1 MDKNKVKT
9 IRISVLVAVFLVAIL
24 VGKFV
29 DYNFYFALAMYGV
42 IYIASAYDILYKA
55 GRNISRGK
63 VFDENFLMTVA
74 SLGAFVLGIVERSG
88 DFAESVAVILFYQV
102 GELFQDYAVGK
113 SRKSISSLMDIRP
126 DTARVLRNGVQTE
139 VYPEEVMVGES
150 VFVIAGEKIPL
161 DGTVV
166 NGHGNL
172 NTCALTGE
180 SAPVFV
186 KEGDAVMS
194 GTIALDGNLE
204 IKVEKEFY
212 DSTVSKILDMVENA
226 SGKKAKTENFIS
238 TFAKYYTPFVVFSA
252 LALAIIPSLIF
263 GLANGDW
270 QWAIWIK
277 RALTFLV
284 VSCPCAL
291 VISIP
296 LGFFGGIG
304 GASSKGILIKGANYI
319 EQLNKVNGIFF
330 DKTGT
335 LTTGEFSVSG
345 VYPEDKREEVL
356 KYAAIC
362 EAHSSHP
369 IAVGIV
375 KAYKGEIPSGY
386 QIEEIAGKGV
396 KATKRNEGIL
406 VRNVDSAHPIAE
418 GTDKAYKGE
427 IPSDYQIEEIAG
439 KDVKATKDNEEILVG
454 NADLLRD
461 ANIDFETG
469 NNDKTAVYIAINGV
483 YLGVIEVA
491 DTVKADAKPTID
503 ELKKHGVKVAMLTGD
518 NERAAKRVADE
529 LGIDEYYAKL
539 LPQDKLKIVD
549 EKIANK
555 KPNDVYAFVGD
566 GINDAPVLMRADVGV
581 SMGGVGSDSA
591 IEASDVVL
599 MHDNISDIVKAKKIA
614 RKTMSIVIENIVFAL
629 GVKAA
634 VLILSAVGIAN
645 MWLAVFAD
653 VGVAV
658 LAILNSMRALR
669 NK

>member
-29 DYNFYFALAMYGV
+29 DYNFYFALALYGV

-63 VFDENFLMTVA
+63 IFDENFLMTVA
-74 SLGAFVLGIVERSG
+74 SLGAFILGIVEHSG

-139 VYPEEVMVGES
+139 VYPEEVTVGES

-194 GTIALDGNLE
+194 GTIAMDGNLE

-396 KATKRNEGIL
+396 KATKG
-406 VRNVDSAHPIAE
+406 
-418 GTDKAYKGE
+418 G
-427 IPSDYQIEEIAG
+427 
-439 KDVKATKDNEEILVG
+439 EEILVG
-454 NADLLRD
+454 NADLLRG
-461 ANIDFETG
+461 ANVDFETG
-469 NNDKTAVYIAINGV
+469 NNDKTSVYIAINGV

-518 NERAAKRVADE
+518 NERAAKRVATE

>member
-9 IRISVLVAVFLVAIL
+9 IRISVLVAIFLVAIL

-74 SLGAFVLGIVERSG
+74 SLGAFILGIVEHSG

-139 VYPEEVMVGES
+139 VYPEEVSVGES

-194 GTIALDGNLE
+194 GTIAMDGNLE

-396 KATKRNEGIL
+396 KATKG
-406 VRNVDSAHPIAE
+406 
-418 GTDKAYKGE
+418 G
-427 IPSDYQIEEIAG
+427 
-439 KDVKATKDNEEILVG
+439 EEILVG
-454 NADLLRD
+454 NADLLRG
-461 ANIDFETG
+461 ANVDFETG
-469 NNDKTAVYIAINGV
+469 NNDKTSVYIAINGV

>member
-9 IRISVLVAVFLVAIL
+9 IRISVLVVVFLVAIL

-42 IYIASAYDILYKA
+42 TYIASAYDILYKA
-55 GRNISRGK
+55 GRNILRGK
-63 VFDENFLMTVA
+63 IFDENFLMTVA
-74 SLGAFVLGIVERSG
+74 SLGAFILGIVEHSG

-139 VYPEEVMVGES
+139 VYPEEVTVGES

-194 GTIALDGNLE
+194 GTIAMDGNLE

-263 GLANGDW
+263 GLSNGDW

-356 KYAAIC
+356 KCAAIC

-396 KATKRNEGIL
+396 KATKG
-406 VRNVDSAHPIAE
+406 
-418 GTDKAYKGE
+418 G
-427 IPSDYQIEEIAG
+427 
-439 KDVKATKDNEEILVG
+439 EEILVG
-454 NADLLRD
+454 NADLLRG
-461 ANIDFETG
+461 ANVDFETG
-469 NNDKTAVYIAINGV
+469 NNDKTSVYIAINGV

>member
-74 SLGAFVLGIVERSG
+74 SLGAFILGIVEHSG

-139 VYPEEVMVGES
+139 VYPEEVTVGES

-194 GTIALDGNLE
+194 GTIAMDGNLE

-252 LALAIIPSLIF
+252 LALAIIPSLVF

-396 KATKRNEGIL
+396 KATKG
-406 VRNVDSAHPIAE
+406 
-418 GTDKAYKGE
+418 G
-427 IPSDYQIEEIAG
+427 
-439 KDVKATKDNEEILVG
+439 EEILVG
-454 NADLLRD
+454 NADLLRG
-461 ANIDFETG
+461 ANVDFETG
-469 NNDKTAVYIAINGV
+469 NNDKTSVYIAINGV

>member
-9 IRISVLVAVFLVAIL
+9 IRISVLVAVFLVATI

-29 DYNFYFALAMYGV
+29 DYNFYLALAMYGV
-42 IYIASAYDILYKA
+42 IYISSAYDILYKA

-63 VFDENFLMTVA
+63 IFDENFLMTVA
-74 SLGAFVLGIVERSG
+74 SLGAFILGIIEHSG

-139 VYPEEVMVGES
+139 VYPEEVTVGES

-194 GTIALDGNLE
+194 GTIAMDGNLE

-369 IAVGIV
+369 IAIGIV

-396 KATKRNEGIL
+396 RATKG
-406 VRNVDSAHPIAE
+406 
-418 GTDKAYKGE
+418 G
-427 IPSDYQIEEIAG
+427 
-439 KDVKATKDNEEILVG
+439 EEILVG
-454 NADLLRD
+454 NADLLRG
-461 ANIDFETG
+461 ANVDFETG
-469 NNDKTAVYIAINGV
+469 NNDKTSVYIAINGV

-518 NERAAKRVADE
+518 NERAAKKVATE

-658 LAILNSMRALR
+658 LAILNSMRALK
-669 NK
+669 N

>member
-63 VFDENFLMTVA
+63 IFDENFLMTVA
-74 SLGAFVLGIVERSG
+74 SLGAFILGIVERSG

-139 VYPEEVMVGES
+139 VYPEEVTVGES

-194 GTIALDGNLE
+194 GTIAMDGNLE

-396 KATKRNEGIL
+396 KATKG
-406 VRNVDSAHPIAE
+406 
-418 GTDKAYKGE
+418 G
-427 IPSDYQIEEIAG
+427 
-439 KDVKATKDNEEILVG
+439 EEILVG
-454 NADLLRD
+454 NADLLRG
-461 ANIDFETG
+461 ANVDFETG
-469 NNDKTAVYIAINGV
+469 NNNKTSVYIAINGV

>member
-9 IRISVLVAVFLVAIL
+9 IRISVLVVVFLVAIL

-55 GRNISRGK
+55 GRNILRGK
-63 VFDENFLMTVA
+63 IFDENFLMTVA
-74 SLGAFVLGIVERSG
+74 SLGAFILGIVEHSG

-139 VYPEEVMVGES
+139 VYPEEVTVGES

-194 GTIALDGNLE
+194 GTIAMDGNLE

-396 KATKRNEGIL
+396 KATKDG
-406 VRNVDSAHPIAE
+406 
-418 GTDKAYKGE
+418 
-427 IPSDYQIEEIAG
+427 
-439 KDVKATKDNEEILVG
+439 EEILVG
-454 NADLLRD
+454 NADLLRG
-461 ANIDFETG
+461 ANVDFETG
-469 NNDKTAVYIAINGV
+469 NNDKTSVYIAINGV

-658 LAILNSMRALR
+658 LAILNSMRALK

>member
-63 VFDENFLMTVA
+63 IFDENFLMTVA
-74 SLGAFVLGIVERSG
+74 SLGAFILGIVEHSG

-139 VYPEEVMVGES
+139 VYPEEVTVGES

-194 GTIALDGNLE
+194 GTIAMDGNLE

-396 KATKRNEGIL
+396 KATKG
-406 VRNVDSAHPIAE
+406 
-418 GTDKAYKGE
+418 G
-427 IPSDYQIEEIAG
+427 
-439 KDVKATKDNEEILVG
+439 EEILVG
-454 NADLLRD
+454 NADLLRG
-461 ANIDFETG
+461 ANVDFKTG
-469 NNDKTAVYIAINGV
+469 NNDKTSVYIAINGV

-518 NERAAKRVADE
+518 NERAAKRVATE

-634 VLILSAVGIAN
+634 VLILSAVGIAS

>member
-63 VFDENFLMTVA
+63 IFDENFLMTVA
-74 SLGAFVLGIVERSG
+74 SLGAFILGIVEHSG

-102 GELFQDYAVGK
+102 GELFQDYAAGK
-113 SRKSISSLMDIRP
+113 SRKSISSLTDIRP
-126 DTARVLRNGVQTE
+126 DTARVVRNGVQTE
-139 VYPEEVMVGES
+139 VYPEEVTVGES

-194 GTIALDGNLE
+194 GTIAMDGNLE

-396 KATKRNEGIL
+396 KATKG
-406 VRNVDSAHPIAE
+406 
-418 GTDKAYKGE
+418 G
-427 IPSDYQIEEIAG
+427 
-439 KDVKATKDNEEILVG
+439 EEILVG
-454 NADLLRD
+454 NADLLRG
-461 ANIDFETG
+461 ANVDFETG

>member
-9 IRISVLVAVFLVAIL
+9 IRISVLVAIFLVAIL

-63 VFDENFLMTVA
+63 IFDENFLMTVA
-74 SLGAFVLGIVERSG
+74 SLGAFILGIVEHSG

-139 VYPEEVMVGES
+139 VYPEEVTVGES

-194 GTIALDGNLE
+194 GTIAMDGNLE

-396 KATKRNEGIL
+396 KATKG
-406 VRNVDSAHPIAE
+406 
-418 GTDKAYKGE
+418 G
-427 IPSDYQIEEIAG
+427 
-439 KDVKATKDNEEILVG
+439 EEILVG
-454 NADLLRD
+454 NADLLRG
-461 ANIDFETG
+461 ANVDFETG
-469 NNDKTAVYIAINGV
+469 NNDKTSVYIAINGV

-614 RKTMSIVIENIVFAL
+614 CKTMSIVIENIVFAL

>member
-9 IRISVLVAVFLVAIL
+9 IRISVLVAVFLVAII

-63 VFDENFLMTVA
+63 IFDENFLMTVA
-74 SLGAFVLGIVERSG
+74 SLGAFILGIVEHSG

-139 VYPEEVMVGES
+139 VYPEEVTVGES

-194 GTIALDGNLE
+194 GTIAMDGNLE

-396 KATKRNEGIL
+396 KATKG
-406 VRNVDSAHPIAE
+406 
-418 GTDKAYKGE
+418 G
-427 IPSDYQIEEIAG
+427 
-439 KDVKATKDNEEILVG
+439 EEILVG
-454 NADLLRD
+454 NADLLRG
-461 ANIDFETG
+461 ANVDFETG
-469 NNDKTAVYIAINGV
+469 NNDKTSVYIAINGV

>member
-63 VFDENFLMTVA
+63 IFDENFLMTVA
-74 SLGAFVLGIVERSG
+74 SLGAFILGIVEHSG

-139 VYPEEVMVGES
+139 VYPEEVTVGES

-194 GTIALDGNLE
+194 GTIAMDGNLE

-356 KYAAIC
+356 KSAAIC

-396 KATKRNEGIL
+396 KATKDG
-406 VRNVDSAHPIAE
+406 
-418 GTDKAYKGE
+418 
-427 IPSDYQIEEIAG
+427 
-439 KDVKATKDNEEILVG
+439 EEILVG
-454 NADLLRD
+454 NADLLRG
-461 ANIDFETG
+461 ANVDFETG
-469 NNDKTAVYIAINGV
+469 NNDKTSVYIAINGV
-483 YLGVIEVA
+483 YLGVIEVT

-549 EKIANK
+549 EKIASK

-634 VLILSAVGIAN
+634 VLILSAVGIAS

>member
-63 VFDENFLMTVA
+63 IFDENFLMTVA
-74 SLGAFVLGIVERSG
+74 SLGAFILGIVEHSG

-126 DTARVLRNGVQTE
+126 DTARVLRNGIQTE
-139 VYPEEVMVGES
+139 VYPEEVTVGES

-194 GTIALDGNLE
+194 GTIAMDGNLE
-204 IKVEKEFY
+204 IRVEKEFY

-263 GLANGDW
+263 GLSNGDW

-319 EQLNKVNGIFF
+319 EQLNKVNAIFF

-396 KATKRNEGIL
+396 KATKG
-406 VRNVDSAHPIAE
+406 
-418 GTDKAYKGE
+418 G
-427 IPSDYQIEEIAG
+427 
-439 KDVKATKDNEEILVG
+439 EEILVG
-454 NADLLRD
+454 NADLLRG
-461 ANIDFETG
+461 ANVDFKTG
-469 NNDKTAVYIAINGV
+469 NNDKTAVYIAINGA